1 MLQTSI
7 GKQLYT
13 EFQKVLWHLPAEQ
26 PPTAS
31 QHLTTWQGGG
41 ELWIPGANF
50 APTLLPPS
58 ATSSPIAKWLWTKE
72 DLPSDTTWSFST
84 LEGLTFHSDL
94 EGWKVGGG
102 SIPPEIVVT
111 SQRPDLV
118 ILDKRKTQTQT
129 HHPLRVANFVA
140 NCLLIPFLYKELGI
154 TSYI

>member
-84 LEGLTFHSDL
+84 LSKLLLPRAG
-94 EGWKVGGG
+94 
-102 SIPPEIVVT
+102 
-111 SQRPDLV
+111 RPDLPFRPRG
-118 ILDKRKTQTQT
+118 LESWRRL
-129 HHPLRVANFVA
+129 HPSRDCCDFSEARP
-140 NCLLIPFLYKELGI
+140 CDSG
-154 TSYI
+154 